1 MRKVWGTGKK
11 DSCNE
16 VAKEII
22 RAVGKMG
29 SEFSLRKQ
37 VAELNGKNGWWLIAK
52 APEKCL
58 VVVNEKWKHRQW
70 QWQKVQRGESDFLG
84 VGFVSA
90 RHRC

>member
-1 MRKVWGTGKK
+1 M
-11 DSCNE
+11 
-16 VAKEII
+16 AKEII

-29 SEFSLRKQ
+29 SEFSLRKL

-58 VVVNEKWKHRQW
+58 VVVNEKWKHRHW